1 MSIKSAIEDLL
12 NQSYQQ
18 FNEKPKQQEILLNKR
33 DNLFENDNN
42 NKINRVET
50 SNSEHQ
56 DYGRFIAMARK
67 DLYNYGKLNVDTFN
81 ELSEQEQIEQV
92 SKKSIWHTL
101 DKNYFKNNGFSPFG
115 FHLVKAL
122 RDSLPTKPNNIQLS
136 NDIRKSV
143 KFTNL
148 LYIIACNE
156 IKDFCHYTK
165 FNFDDKIKRS
175 EFVTFIEDNT
185 RLLDSDFSTYCKDA
199 LINTF
204 PDDKKEI
211 ENIDKEILLQALWK
225 QIPAIRSLIGYEGK
239 ILYKAQKQF
248 KKQPI
253 WDDIIQLKVEKDDDL
268 SYIDNIDNLEDMF
281 NLITKTKIR
290 TSHNN
295 MSVVKVDSILSHS
308 HLDNVV
314 RNGYDYIEG
323 EKITADTLNKTFG
336 IDAMQWGNWINES
349 NERQNLLN
357 LAYESFTD
365 LAAAFNIARDSI
377 GLEINNRGLGF
388 GIGSQ
393 GISGSRAHYQTGQK
407 FLHMNRKNSA
417 GSLAHEWFHAY
428 DHYLYEKAIADG
440 VLSQRLINGTIT
452 RSGTNFL
459 SSIVTR
465 VLSQGTIYD
474 PIKNEYIPHEDFKDE
489 FNKIRNFNPAFFELI
504 LKINGLD
511 TKRHISL
518 EQLSPSEMEFV
529 SNEDTYA
536 SNVEL
541 SKKIF
546 ELHKESFNSL
556 KTEIKN
562 LTMLIDAV
570 KVYDEVINDMN
581 SNQDQKNSAEF
592 ILLDFMYKNRMIL
605 SNNLNRMLPD
615 IDESKPF
622 KKLLLGLHEDGRDKN
637 KTEYK
642 ENFNSYLSNKDTI
655 NQLILNNLKEIYK
668 DVFTQEAV
676 NRSSE
681 IFYDVMEQYLH
692 EIKQPAIQKILTQKA
707 ENKDETIFSAAY
719 QHALRPTKNANRKE
733 VGFFYFSRS
742 FWVHKDIVG
751 TIDEFAKDSVKNNF
765 IPELKQQLKDN
776 DVHPLLVDKIT
787 GRLLENKKY
796 IENAIKENIEQS
808 LQSHIALQ
816 LVNDGYGFEI
826 KMKSKFK
833 QDAETLDL
841 ISNKGQDYYATPY
854 ELFARMGETVVGSLV
869 YNTYL
874 CKEKYNNVFEQLS
887 HLQVYPNHEELKE
900 YIPLLKQSLK
910 ISFPLDFDVDL
921 SNKKMIEN
929 EYSKNEILIDDMSE
943 RSRSREASKA
953 KKNKP

>member
-1 MSIKSAIEDLL
+1 
-12 NQSYQQ
+12 
-18 FNEKPKQQEILLNKR
+18 
-33 DNLFENDNN
+33 
-42 NKINRVET
+42 
-50 SNSEHQ
+50 
-56 DYGRFIAMARK
+56 
-67 DLYNYGKLNVDTFN
+67 
-81 ELSEQEQIEQV
+81 
-92 SKKSIWHTL
+92 
-101 DKNYFKNNGFSPFG
+101 
-115 FHLVKAL
+115 
-122 RDSLPTKPNNIQLS
+122 
-136 NDIRKSV
+136 
-143 KFTNL
+143 
-148 LYIIACNE
+148 
-156 IKDFCHYTK
+156 
-165 FNFDDKIKRS
+165 
-175 EFVTFIEDNT
+175 
-185 RLLDSDFSTYCKDA
+185 
-199 LINTF
+199 
-204 PDDKKEI
+204 
-211 ENIDKEILLQALWK
+211 
-225 QIPAIRSLIGYEGK
+225 
-239 ILYKAQKQF
+239 
-248 KKQPI
+248 
-253 WDDIIQLKVEKDDDL
+253 
-268 SYIDNIDNLEDMF
+268 
-281 NLITKTKIR
+281 
-290 TSHNN
+290 
-295 MSVVKVDSILSHS
+295 
-308 HLDNVV
+308 
-314 RNGYDYIEG
+314 
-323 EKITADTLNKTFG
+323 
-336 IDAMQWGNWINES
+336 
-349 NERQNLLN
+349 
-357 LAYESFTD
+357 
-365 LAAAFNIARDSI
+365 
-377 GLEINNRGLGF
+377 
-388 GIGSQ
+388 
-393 GISGSRAHYQTGQK
+393 
-407 FLHMNRKNSA
+407 MNRKNSA

-556 KTEIKN
+556 KTEIKK

-642 ENFNSYLSNKDTI
+642 ENFNSYLSNKGTI

-833 QDAETLDL
+833 QDAEALDL

-953 KKNKP
+953 KKTRKNKP